1 MRVFRR
7 HKLKPDHFMAKW
19 RDLQQHC
26 ATRKTWPTAV
36 IAADDL
42 LDQALKRRGY
52 KGKTP
57 GERLVAAQHELSNNE
72 AVWFGHKLSQRIDGE
87 DVRKLRKQDIL
98 EALNGFRQA
107 LRDLGALEVP
117 QDD

>member
-1 MRVFRR
+1 MFRR
-7 HKLKPDHFMAKW
+7 RSVKPEHFMAKR
-19 RDLQQHC
+19 RDLQKFC
-26 ATRKTWPTAV
+26 VTRKTWPAAIT
-36 IAADDL
+36 AADDL
-42 LDQALKRRGY
+42 LDEALKRRGY

-72 AVWFGHKLSQRIDGE
+72 AVWFGHKFSQRIAGE
-87 DVRKLRKQDIL
+87 DVRKLRKQDML

>member
-1 MRVFRR
+1 MKIFRR
-7 HKLKPDHFMAKW
+7 AIKPEHFMAKW
-19 RDLQQHC
+19 RDLQKFC
-26 ATRKTWPTAV
+26 ATRKTWPLAIV
-36 IAADDL
+36 AADDL
-42 LDQALKRRGY
+42 LDEALKRRGY

-72 AVWFGHKLSQRIDGE
+72 SVWFGHKLRQRIPDQ

>member
-1 MRVFRR
+1 MRMFRR
-7 HKLKPDHFMAKW
+7 RSVKPEHFMAKW
-19 RDLQQHC
+19 RDLQKFC
-26 ATRKTWPTAV
+26 VTRKTWPAAIT
-36 IAADDL
+36 AADDL
-42 LDQALKRRGY
+42 LDEALKRRGY

-57 GERLVAAQHELSNNE
+57 GERLVAAQHDLSNNE
-72 AVWFGHKLSQRIDGE
+72 AVWFGHKFSQRIAGE
-87 DVRKLRKQDIL
+87 DVRKLRKQDML